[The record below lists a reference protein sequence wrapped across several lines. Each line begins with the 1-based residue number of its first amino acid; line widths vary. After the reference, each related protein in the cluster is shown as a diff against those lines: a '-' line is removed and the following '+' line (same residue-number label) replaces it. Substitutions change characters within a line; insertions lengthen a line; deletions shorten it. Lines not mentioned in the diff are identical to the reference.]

1 MRCGK
6 CKQEGVTNEHVRD
19 CYGLRPQ
26 QTSNATPDIDREK
39 DAANEARAQE
49 TARKKAEWEQKRAAL
64 KRNRQAETKRK
75 QNSKRKRQER
85 ARTLAE
91 DRKAADREA
100 ARHSSAQQR
109 AGAESYR
116 QRKASECK
124 ACGLVPDING
134 RCNCS

>member
-49 TARKKAEWEQKRAAL
+49 AARQKAEREQKRAAH

-75 QNSKRKRQER
+75 QNSKRKRNQ
-85 ARTLAE
+85 AE
-91 DRKAADREA
+91 DRMA
-100 ARHSSAQQR
+100 ARRKSDRLVSEAQKAR
-109 AGAESYR
+109 EEFDR

>member
-26 QTSNATPDIDREK
+26 QTSNSTPDIDREK

-49 TARKKAEWEQKRAAL
+49 AARQKAERKRKKAEDREAARL
-64 KRNRQAETKRK
+64 KAG
-75 QNSKRKRQER
+75 RKRQER
-85 ARTLAE
+85 KQKQVE
-91 DRKAADREA
+91 DRKAANRES
-100 ARHSSAQQR
+100 ARLVSEAQKAR
-109 AGAESYR
+109 AEFDR

-134 RCNCS
+134 RCDCS

>member
-1 MRCGK
+1 MKCGK
-6 CKQEGVTNEHVRD
+6 CKKDGVTNEHVRD

-75 QNSKRKRQER
+75 QNSKWKRNQ
-85 ARTLAE
+85 
-91 DRKAADREA
+91 AADREA
-100 ARHSSAQQR
+100 ARRKSDRLVSEAQKAR
-109 AGAESYR
+109 EEFDR